1 MNFMLLTAS
10 VDASKDLFNQAWTEG
25 NLYSINGIVEKL
37 GTFSCWVISIVGF
50 GIVIFSIL
58 KNAMSGLYVV
68 NPSFWDK
75 VDDVKTQA
83 VSGVDGAIQQAAG
96 KGNAAVQKL
105 GGILVFLLGLIPN
118 IKQLTDFDDG
128 VPVDKK
134 QYFMKSIPL
143 LVAQIFIGMLIF
155 FGYPAKIA
163 NWIGSGA
170 TYALSAVIN
179 NIDPVQVVSKVSDSF
194 TVYNLQTD
202 GSQDPWEQNINKM
215 ASEMTST
222 MATKYNDMD
231 KSNVQNVAYV
241 IEQRLLSAFDNDN
254 IKTVLG
260 ANEGYVYSI
269 NATIQTSPAQVSSS
283 YKDIGNGVYQ
293 AQATNGT
300 FSYKFWVQS
309 SSVLTGQHTT
319 MLGADDYMVW
329 SITATPVAV
338 ANISSANLI
347 ICGGIGNVPTVSS
360 GAFTLPIQGITVGD
374 QTTDVKGTLGRVV
387 TVSAVSNDTT
397 VTETFNATLQT
408 ASVQNTSGAQPLLSF
423 SSSDRERLTTALNSC
438 AYLKVSLVGDWSKT
452 VAGSDGKST
461 TTVRVTE
468 FRLVRGANSVSYLLS
483 TWADLDANGVATTAG
498 VSTLSTETLK
508 QSTISGKA
516 E

>member
-1 MNFMLLTAS
+1 MYPLLLTATS
-10 VDASKDLFNQAWTEG
+10 ASQDLFSEAWTEG
-25 NLYSINGIVEKL
+25 NLYAIDGIVDKL

-68 NPSFWDK
+68 NPNFWDR
-75 VDDVKTQA
+75 VDEIKGQM
-83 VSGVDGAIQQAAG
+83 VSGASSAIQGAAG
-96 KGNAAVQKL
+96 AVPGNGNAAAQKL
-105 GGILVFLLGLIPN
+105 GGILTFMLGLIPN
-118 IKQLTDFDDG
+118 IKSLTDFDDG
-128 VPVDKK
+128 APVDKK

-179 NIDPVQVVSKVSDSF
+179 NVDPVQVVSKVSDSF
-194 TVYNLQTD
+194 TVYTLSTD
-202 GSQDPWEQNINKM
+202 GSQDPWEQNINSM
-215 ASEMTST
+215 SSEMVSA

-241 IEQRLLSAFDNDN
+241 IEQNLLSSFDNDT
-254 IKTVLG
+254 IRTVLG
-260 ANEGYVYSI
+260 ANDGYVYSI
-269 NATIQTSPAQVSSS
+269 TATIQTSAAQVSSS
-283 YKDIGNGVYQ
+283 YQDVGNGVMM

-300 FSYKFWVQS
+300 ISYKYWVQAS
-309 SSVLTGQHTT
+309 SILTSNHTT
-319 MLGADDYMVW
+319 KLGADDYMVW

-338 ANISSANLI
+338 ANISSANVI
-347 ICGGIGNVPTVSS
+347 ICGGISTVPTVGD
-360 GAFTLPIQGITVGD
+360 GAFTLTINGITVGSED
-374 QTTDVKGTLGRVV
+374 NDVKGTLGKVV
-387 TVSAVSNDTT
+387 TVSAIQSDGTVSD
-397 VTETFNATLQT
+397 TFNATLQT
-408 ASVQNTSGAQPLLSF
+408 ASVTSASGATPLLSF
-423 SSSDRERLTTALNSC
+423 SSSDRTRLSSAMNSC

-452 VAGSDGKST
+452 VKSSDGKST

-468 FRLVRGANSVSYLLS
+468 FRLSSGTTTATYLLS
-483 TWADLDANGVATTAG
+483 TWTDVTASTSQGVGSLTA
-498 VSTLSTETLK
+498 ETLK
-508 QSTISGKA
+508 KSSMS

>member
-1 MNFMLLTAS
+1 MNWIMLAAS
-10 VDASKDLFNQAWTEG
+10 VDAGKDLFSEAWTEG

-68 NPSFWDK
+68 NPNFWDK
-75 VDDVKTQA
+75 VDAVKSQA
-83 VSGVDGAIQQAAG
+83 VSGVSGTIQQATG
-96 KGNAAVQKL
+96 GNAAAQKL
-105 GGILVFLLGLIPN
+105 GGLFIFLLGLIPN
-118 IKQLTDFDDG
+118 IRALTDFDDG
-128 VPVDKK
+128 APVDKK

-179 NIDPVQVVSKVSDSF
+179 NVDPVQVVSKVSDSF
-194 TVYNLQTD
+194 TVYNLSTD

-215 ASEMTST
+215 TSEMISS

-241 IEQRLLSAFDNDN
+241 IEQKLLAAFDNDN
-254 IKTVLG
+254 TRKVLG

-269 NATIQTSPAQVSSS
+269 SATIQTSPAQVSSS
-283 YKDIGNGVYQ
+283 YSDIGNGVMQ

-300 FSYKFWVQS
+300 FSYKYWIQS
-309 SSVLTGQHTT
+309 SSILTSEHTT
-319 MLGADDYMVW
+319 KLGADDYMVW

-338 ANISSANLI
+338 ANISTANLI
-347 ICGGIGNVPTVSS
+347 ICGGIGTVPTASTGS
-360 GAFTLPIQGITVGD
+360 FTLPINGITVGD
-374 QTTDVKGTLGRVV
+374 QASDVKGTLGRVV
-387 TVSAVSNDTT
+387 TVSAVDNSGT
-397 VTETFNATLQT
+397 VIATFNATLQT
-408 ASVQNTSGAQPLLSF
+408 ASVQQSSGANPLLSF
-423 SSSDRERLTTALNSC
+423 SSSDRTRLDEAMKNGTFSH
-438 AYLKVSLVGDWSKT
+438 LKVSLVGDWSKT
-452 VAGSDGKST
+452 VQSSDGKSS

-468 FRLVRGANSVSYLLS
+468 FRLKAGVSTASYLLS
-483 TWADLDANGVATTAG
+483 TWSDVNEATNTGVTA
-498 VSTLSTETLK
+498 LSSDTLK
-508 QSTISGKA
+508 KSKMS